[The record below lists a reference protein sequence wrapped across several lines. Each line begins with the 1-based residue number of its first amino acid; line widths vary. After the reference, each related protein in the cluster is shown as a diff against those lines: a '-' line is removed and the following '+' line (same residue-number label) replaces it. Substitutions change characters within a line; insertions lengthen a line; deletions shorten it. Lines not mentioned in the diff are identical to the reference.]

1 MTSAVTGRR
10 SNQLSYEA
18 VACSLKQPSVYIT
31 QNDDE
36 RKSSTVFGV
45 LLFSLPPIS
54 IAKPCDLAVLSIF
67 SRDGRTGS
75 DDPDT
80 KTRHM
85 NGHRV
90 GHSGIAT
97 EQTTVIIPVFAAIT
111 ENPAIVG
118 GAISIST
125 IGITAWQ
132 TSTRTP
138 AIRPDSRQ
146 GLALAIDAHHRSIR
160 LAIARA
166 IVGRNLR

>member
-1 MTSAVTGRR
+1 
-10 SNQLSYEA
+10 
-18 VACSLKQPSVYIT
+18 
-31 QNDDE
+31 
-36 RKSSTVFGV
+36 
-45 LLFSLPPIS
+45 
-54 IAKPCDLAVLSIF
+54 
-67 SRDGRTGS
+67 
-75 DDPDT
+75 
-80 KTRHM
+80 M

-90 GHSGIAT
+90 DHSGIAT
-97 EQTTVIIPVFAAIT
+97 EQTTVVIPVFAAIT

-118 GAISIST
+118 GVTIST

>member
-18 VACSLKQPSVYIT
+18 VACSLKQPSIYIT

-36 RKSSTVFGV
+36 RKSSAVFGV
-45 LLFSLPPIS
+45 SFFVLPSIS

-75 DDPDT
+75 DDTDT

-97 EQTTVIIPVFAAIT
+97 E
-111 ENPAIVG
+111 
-118 GAISIST
+118 
-125 IGITAWQ
+125 
-132 TSTRTP
+132 
-138 AIRPDSRQ
+138 
-146 GLALAIDAHHRSIR
+146 
-160 LAIARA
+160 
-166 IVGRNLR
+166 